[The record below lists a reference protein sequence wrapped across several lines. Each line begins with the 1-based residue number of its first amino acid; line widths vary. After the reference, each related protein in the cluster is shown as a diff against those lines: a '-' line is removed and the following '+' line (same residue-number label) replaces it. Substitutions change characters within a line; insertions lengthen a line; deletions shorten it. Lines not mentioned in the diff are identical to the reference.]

1 MNNKWIFEKCY
12 VREKND
18 VKYSRISILDNSM
31 GLQEKM
37 IFRDNSIYLGN
48 SKIGSFDI
56 VILEYK
62 DSISPYIPEKDNID
76 LYTLSLFF
84 QMKDSYLQGPFMI
97 RFLSDTFLNIEHKR
111 IDEITKKQNINIFC
125 FM

>member
-111 IDEITKKQNINIFC
+111 IDEITKKTEY
-125 FM
+125 